1 MVLFLDIEDIL
12 GNYMRQVILDTET
25 TGINYTYGHRLIE
38 IGCIEMINRKLTGKI
53 YHKYINPERIIDPK
67 AIAIHGITNDF
78 LIDKPVFSKIADSF
92 WKFIKGSEIIMHNA
106 EFDIGFLDYEFSIC
120 TIKPFKRNC
129 KIIDTLKLA
138 IKIHPGQRNSIDKLC
153 KRYNIDN
160 DNRHGALVDA
170 EILSEIYLAMTG
182 GQVILNLKN
191 IETKKKLK
199 SFKKSKLKIIYPV
212 NKELLEH
219 RENINELRNNI
230 GFCLWDRIK

>member
-1 MVLFLDIEDIL
+1 M
-12 GNYMRQVILDTET
+12 MRQVILDTET

-38 IGCIEMINRKLTGKI
+38 LGCIEMINRKFTGKI
-53 YHKYINPERIIDPK
+53 FHKYINPERIIDHN

-92 WKFIKGSEIIMHNA
+92 WKFIKGSELIMHNA
-106 EFDIGFLDYEFSIC
+106 EFDIGFIDYEFSIC
-120 TIKPFKRNC
+120 NIKNHIGPVKSNC

-138 IKIHPGQRNSIDKLC
+138 RKIHPGQRNSIDKLC

-160 DNRHGALVDA
+160 RHRHVHGALLDA

-199 SFKKSKLKIIYPV
+199 SLKKSKLKIIYPV
-212 NKELLEH
+212 TKELLEH
-219 RENINELRNNI
+219 RENIKELRNNI
-230 GFCLWDRIK
+230 GFCLWDRIN

>member
-1 MVLFLDIEDIL
+1 
-12 GNYMRQVILDTET
+12 MRQVILDTET

-53 YHKYINPERIIDPK
+53 YHKYINPERIIDPN

-78 LIDKPVFSKIADSF
+78 LIDKPVFYKIADSF
-92 WKFIKGSEIIMHNA
+92 WNFIKGSELIMHNA
-106 EFDIGFLDYEFSIC
+106 EFDIGFIDYEFSIC
-120 TIKPFKRNC
+120 NINRKNHIGPVKSKCN
-129 KIIDTLKLA
+129 IIDTLKLA
-138 IKIHPGQRNSIDKLC
+138 RKLHPGQRNSIDKLC

-160 DNRHGALVDA
+160 RHRNVHGALLDA
-170 EILSEIYLAMTG
+170 EILAEIYLAMTG

-199 SFKKSKLKIIYPV
+199 ILKKSNLKIIYPV

-230 GFCLWDRIK
+230 GFCLWDRIN